1 VERSSGNV
9 GALAVLSAALA
20 IGLAALSAC
29 GGGGS
34 KTVEVLFSAQ
44 ANELDLYDLSSDE
57 MTVLIPAE
65 QNNVN
70 GQACLLPDDGGRFL
84 MGEDTDQKNGARQGW
99 MIFTSD
105 GQPEKKLEEPQSAG
119 EAEQIDPM
127 GCAFGKDKQLFT
139 SDIGTG
145 DFGATDGKF
154 MVFFPS
160 DYDEAC
166 LLDIEVRTAGTIAID
181 DDGSVLLTESVPP
194 GKVLRYSGPFPES
207 AGECGTV
214 KPAKS
219 TFIEDPEVGTP
230 LGIARA
236 PNGGWYV
243 SSVYV
248 PPAIREYGHDG
259 AFVRVIAEGDDI
271 GNPAGIAVA
280 EDGTIYYADLGLSLT
295 TGDDGQPNI
304 GPEDGK
310 GTVRKIEFD
319 ADGNPQAPVIIG
331 SGFDY
336 PDAVSILTRPAP

>member
-1 VERSSGNV
+1 MERSKTHPNRSLLVMAGFAV
-9 GALAVLSAALA
+9 GLLVM
-20 IGLAALSAC
+20 GAC
-29 GGGGS
+29 GGGGG
-34 KTVEVLFSAQ
+34 KTIQVLFSPQ
-44 ANELDLYDLSSDE
+44 NNELDLYDLTTGA

-70 GQACLLPDDGGRFL
+70 GQACLLPNGKGEFL
-84 MGEDTDQKNGARQGW
+84 LGEDTGQKNGARQGW
-99 MIFTSD
+99 MIFSSE
-105 GQPEKKLEEPQSAG
+105 GQPEKKLLEPESPG
-119 EAEQIDPM
+119 EAEQIEPF
-127 GCAFGKDKQLFT
+127 GCAFDKERRLFT

-145 DFGATDGKF
+145 DFGATDGKL
-154 MVFFPS
+154 VVYFPP
-160 DYDEAC
+160 DYQQSC

-194 GKVLRYSGPFPES
+194 GRVLRYSGPFPKS
-207 AGECGTV
+207 ARECDTV
-214 KPAKS
+214 KPAKE

-243 SSVYV
+243 SSVFV

-259 AFVRVIAEGDDI
+259 NFVRVIAEGDDI

-280 EDGTIYYADLGLSLT
+280 PDGTIYYADLGLT
-295 TGDDGQPNI
+295 VTETAI

-319 ADGNPQAPVIIG
+319 TDGNPQKPVTIKDG
-331 SGFDY
+331 LSF
-336 PDAVSILTRPAP
+336 PDAVSIVSQPKP

>member
-1 VERSSGNV
+1 MERSKGNM
-9 GALAVLSAALA
+9 GALAVVLTAALA
-20 IGLAALSAC
+20 IGLAGLSAC
-29 GGGGS
+29 GGGGGES
-34 KTVEVLFSAQ
+34 KTVQVLFSAQ
-44 ANELDLYDLSSDE
+44 ANELDLYDLTTGA
-57 MTVLIPAE
+57 MTVLIPSE

-84 MGEDTDQKNGARQGW
+84 MAEDTNQKDGARQGW

-105 GQPEKKLEEPQSAG
+105 GQPEKKLEEPESAG
-119 EAEQIDPM
+119 EAEQIEPM

-154 MVFFPS
+154 LMFFPP

-194 GKVLRYSGPFPES
+194 GKVLRYSGPFPKD
-207 AGECGTV
+207 AAECGTV

-243 SSVYV
+243 SSVFV
-248 PPAIREYGHDG
+248 PPAIREYDHDG
-259 AFVRVIAEGDDI
+259 ALVHVIAEGDDI

-280 EDGTIYYADLGLSLT
+280 DDGTIYYADLGLT
-295 TGDDGQPNI
+295 VTETGI
-304 GPEDGK
+304 GPEGGK

-331 SGFDY
+331 SDLDY